1 MSRGGRT
8 PHRSLRR
15 VPAGGTGRWDGGVTK
30 SAWKRMLITEHKS
43 EYPGESEPDPGED
56 DDDDDPLERRLPP
69 GDANQRRDYGDNQR
83 YVSEPPQ

>member
-1 MSRGGRT
+1 
-8 PHRSLRR
+8 
-15 VPAGGTGRWDGGVTK
+15 
-30 SAWKRMLITEHKS
+30 MLITEHKS